1 MAEVDLGS
9 DLLRSA
15 RDLRIL
21 ATLGGGL
28 PEVGTWYGTLVERP
42 HHPGVPTGSN
52 STRSAMVDR
61 RLVGLLAVG
70 AFDRPV
76 LS

>member
-1 MAEVDLGS
+1 MAAVDLGS

-28 PEVGTWYGTLVERP
+28 PEVGTWHGSLVERP
-42 HHPGVPTGSN
+42 HHPGVPTSSN

-61 RLVGLLAVG
+61 WLFGLLAAG
-70 AFDRPV
+70 AFDRPL